1 MGDIYDSQ
9 TYKQQRFAIA
19 AALWS
24 SAWQC
29 ASCTAGWGQLWF
41 QTSTLQIH
49 PCRFDVDFCLSRLN
63 LGLKWALL
71 SCAWYFLLR
80 MRDHADDRQ
89 WG

>member
-1 MGDIYDSQ
+1 MGDIHDSQ

-41 QTSTLQIH
+41 QTSTFQIL
-49 PCRFDVDFCLSRLN
+49 PCRFDVDFWLSHLN
-63 LGLKWALL
+63 LGLKWAL
-71 SCAWYFLLR
+71 SPCASYFLLTV
-80 MRDHADDRQ
+80 RDHADDGQ
-89 WG
+89 CG